1 VKQGPDSTDC
11 LAVVAAM
18 ITKKP
23 LSDFKSQYK
32 PDSTGCYSEKQLC
45 DYLLHNG
52 WGRVMGVGFHPE
64 NYKIAGKNPKMLA
77 EIKIKG
83 QPAYVV
89 VKSERLKEGL
99 HAIYWDGKCVYDP
112 NPLTK
117 DGRKLST
124 YKILSWF
131 PIQKLEQSEMRKLV
145 KGKVKE
151 SKK

>member
-1 VKQGPDSTDC
+1 MKQSIDSTDC
-11 LAVVAAM
+11 IAVVAAM

-23 LSDFKSQYK
+23 LSDFKSQYN
-32 PDSTGCYSEKQLC
+32 PDSQGCYSEKQLC

-52 WGRVMGVGFHPE
+52 FGRVMGVGFHPE
-64 NYKIAGKNPKMLA
+64 NYKITGKNPKMLA

-89 VKSERLKEGL
+89 VKSERQKEGL
-99 HAIYWDGKCVYDP
+99 HAVYWDGNKLWDP
-112 NPLTK
+112 NPETE

-145 KGKVKE
+145 KVKVKRGT
-151 SKK
+151 K